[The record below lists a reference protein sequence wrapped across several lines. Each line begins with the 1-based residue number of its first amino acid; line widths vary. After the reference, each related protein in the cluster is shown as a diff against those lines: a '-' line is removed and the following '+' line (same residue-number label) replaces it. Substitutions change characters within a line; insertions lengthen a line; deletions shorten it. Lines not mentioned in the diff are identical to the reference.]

1 MNRRFALPLT
11 LSFTIITALA
21 QRQRP
26 PESGTPP
33 PPAPAPAATPQP
45 ATSGT
50 TAAPGT
56 PATPPAASTQFP
68 APPAVEHLSKT
79 DHTIT
84 INGKTIPYTATAGT
98 LVLKRED
105 EHPLASIF
113 FVAYTRN
120 DITDKSKW
128 PITYAF
134 NGGPGS
140 SSVWLHLGALG
151 PKRVVMGDPEG
162 AQPTPPYQLADNES
176 TLLGISDMVFI
187 DPVTTGFS
195 RNAPGENPAQFHSV
209 EGDLESVAN
218 FIRLYTT
225 RFDRWASPKFIAGES
240 YGTTRAAGLSQ
251 LLLEQGIYLNGIT
264 LLSSVLNFETIL
276 FSVGNDLPYIV
287 YLPSYTATAWYHK
300 KLPPDLQAD
309 LQKAIDESRQYA
321 ANGYTVALM
330 KGSHLTP
337 QERSAAA
344 SQLARLTGLSERFVD
359 EANLRV
365 SLGRFTKELLRDER
379 RTVGRYDSRLEG
391 IDIDAAGDSPEY
403 DPSYAAVNGA
413 YTAMFNDYVRKDLK
427 YDSDLPYEILTGKVQ
442 PWNFGRS
449 ATNQYLN
456 VAEGMRQ
463 AMTQNPAMHVLIG
476 AGYYDLATP
485 FFAAEYTADH
495 LELAPSLQKNLGMYY
510 CDAGH
515 MLYMKKACLD
525 SFHQAMAAM
534 YQTALGGK

>member
-1 MNRRFALPLT
+1 MHRRFALPLT
-11 LSFTIITALA
+11 LSLSMIMALA

-26 PESGTPP
+26 QESGTPP
-33 PPAPAPAATPQP
+33 PSPAAGSQQ
-45 ATSGT
+45 AT
-50 TAAPGT
+50 PGT
-56 PATPPAASTQFP
+56 PATPAATPPAASGQFP

-113 FVAYTRN
+113 FVSYTRN

-140 SSVWLHLGALG
+140 ASIWLHLGALG
-151 PKRVVMGDPEG
+151 PKRVVMADPEG
-162 AQPTPPYQLADNES
+162 RQPAPPYQLTDNES
-176 TLLGISDMVFI
+176 TLLSISDMVFI

-251 LLLEQGIYLNGIT
+251 LLLQQGIYLNGIT
-264 LLSSVLNFETIL
+264 LLSSVLNFETIS
-276 FSVGNDLPYIV
+276 FAVGNDLPYVV

-300 KLPPDLQAD
+300 KLPPDLQAGD
-309 LQKAIDESRQYA
+309 LQKAIDESRHYA
-321 ANGYTVALM
+321 ANGYTIALM
-330 KGSHLTP
+330 KGSHVTP
-337 QERSAAA
+337 QERSATVK
-344 SQLARLTGLSERFVD
+344 QLARLTGLSETFID

-391 IDIDAAGDSPEY
+391 IDIDAAGDRPEY
-403 DPSYAAVNGA
+403 DPSYAAVYGV

-427 YDSDLPYEILTGKVQ
+427 YDSDLPYEVLTGKVQ
-442 PWNFGRS
+442 PWSYAGR

-463 AMTQNPAMHVLIG
+463 AMTQNPAMHVLVG

-495 LELAPSLQKNLGMYY
+495 LELAPSLQNHLTMYY

-525 SFHQAMAAM
+525 SFHQAMEGM
-534 YQTALGGK
+534 YQLALGGK